1 MAIPSRVFLDTN
13 VYIVGVAN
21 FGSAEWKILQWLGFE
36 SRRSDA
42 AEVVISAE
50 VIEQILRVAK
60 RLKNKDWAGSVVARI
75 WLNLKLRYV
84 LVNEPVFQQTDTF
97 PWLPREDIGVY
108 LTAKFGKADCFI
120 SSNHELIRAIAADTG
135 EFECLKPEDFV
146 RRYLESDS

>member
-21 FGSAEWKILQWLGFE
+21 STSAEWKILQWLGFE

-42 AEVVISAE
+42 AEVVISAV

-75 WLNLKLRYV
+75 WQNLKLRYV
-84 LVNEPVFQQTDTF
+84 LVNEPGFQPTDPF
-97 PWLPREDIGVY
+97 VWLPREDVGVY
-108 LTAKFGKADCFI
+108 LTAKFGEADCFI
-120 SSNHELIRAIAADTG
+120 SSNHELIRVIIAQTG
-135 EFECLKPEDFV
+135 EFECLKPVDFV
-146 RRYLESDS
+146 SRYLESGS

>member
-1 MAIPSRVFLDTN
+1 MTRPSRVFLDTN

-21 FGSAEWKILQWLGFE
+21 STSAEWKILQWLGFE
-36 SRRSDA
+36 SRRSEA

-75 WLNLKLRYV
+75 WQNLTLRYV
-84 LVNEPVFQQTDTF
+84 LVNEPGFKQPGSLQ
-97 PWLPREDIGVY
+97 WLPREDIGVY
-108 LTAKFGKADCFI
+108 LTAKFGEADCFV
-120 SSNHELIRAIAADTG
+120 SSNHELIRAIVAETG

-146 RRYLESDS
+146 SRYLEQ

>member
-1 MAIPSRVFLDTN
+1 MTIPSRVFLDTN
-13 VYIVGVAN
+13 IYIVGVAN
-21 FGSAEWKILQWLGFE
+21 SNSAEWKILQWLGFE

-75 WLNLKLRYV
+75 WQNLTLRYV
-84 LVNEPVFQQTDTF
+84 LVDEPGFKQPGSF
-97 PWLPREDIGVY
+97 EWLPREDMGVY
-108 LTAKFGKADCFI
+108 LTAKFGEADCFV
-120 SSNHELIRAIAADTG
+120 SSNHELIRAIVAETG

-146 RRYLESDS
+146 SRYLEQ

>member
-1 MAIPSRVFLDTN
+1 MTIPTRVFLDTN
-13 VYIVGVAN
+13 VYIVGSAN
-21 FGSAEWKILQWLGFE
+21 STSSEWKILQWLGFE

-75 WLNLKLRYV
+75 WQNLKLRYV
-84 LVNEPVFQQTDTF
+84 LINEPGFQQTGPF
-97 PWLPREDIGVY
+97 QWLPREDIVVY

-120 SSNHELIRAIAADTG
+120 SSNHELIRVIAAKTG

-146 RRYLESDS
+146 RRYLEK